1 MSLLFYPMYMWI
13 TTAKERTKAVSD
25 SPNPAR
31 VGSQTQRLKIPP
43 TIFLLP
49 GGLALLAGLDAGLL
63 LAGLPTPVD
72 RSDLTTRH
80 GMLMVLG
87 FLGTLIALERAV
99 ALRQPWGL
107 LAPGCLGLGGILLTF
122 GAPQWIAAL
131 LLVNGCLA
139 LVAVYTQLYARQYDE
154 ATAVEMLGAVAA
166 LTGAALWFRL
176 EIQAILPW
184 LVTFI
189 LLTITA
195 ERVELARL
203 HRPPGSERI
212 LLILSTL
219 LVAAALSTLTLGEVG
234 ARLFGGA
241 VLILTLWSANGD
253 VARKTI
259 RLTGLP
265 RFSAAALLLGYFWL
279 AIGALI
285 WLIGGTP
292 DAFNAYDAAVHTVF
306 LGFAMSMVVAH
317 APVILPA
324 VIRRPLPYHPSLWA
338 TLIVL
343 QIGLILRVGLGD
355 GLGLGFVWD
364 VGVWI
369 TVAALLMLPIT
380 AIALVIRGESAKPG
394 PRPGAARGQL
404 PPQPR

>member
-1 MSLLFYPMYMWI
+1 MAPKSVD
-13 TTAKERTKAVSD
+13 AVAS
-25 SPNPAR
+25 
-31 VGSQTQRLKIPP
+31 TQRQRLRIPP

-72 RSDLTTRH
+72 RTDLTARH

-107 LAPGCLGLGGILLTF
+107 LAPGCLGLGGIALMV
-122 GAPQWIAAL
+122 GAPQWLGAL

-139 LVAVYTQLYARQYDE
+139 LVVVYSQLFARQRDE

-166 LTGAALWFRL
+166 LAGAALWFRL
-176 EIQAILPW
+176 DIPALLPW

-189 LLTITA
+189 LFTITA

-203 HRPPGSERI
+203 HRPPGSERT
-212 LLILSTL
+212 LLWLSVVVMAGALSTL
-219 LVAAALSTLTLGEVG
+219 LLGEIG
-234 ARLFGGA
+234 ARLFGA
-241 VLILTLWSANGD
+241 TVLILTLWSANGD

-279 AIGALI
+279 ACGSLI

-292 DAFNAYDAAVHTVF
+292 GSISSYDAAVHTVF
-306 LGFAMSMVVAH
+306 LGFAMSMVIAH

-324 VIRRPLPYHPSLWA
+324 VIRRPLPYHPSLWV
-338 TLIVL
+338 TLFVL
-343 QIGLILRVGLGD
+343 QIGLIIRVGIGD
-355 GLGLGFVWD
+355 GLGNQTAWD
-364 VGVWI
+364 IGIWI
-369 TVAALLMLPIT
+369 TVAALLLLPIT
-380 AIALVIRGESAKPG
+380 AIALVIKRPS
-394 PRPGAARGQL
+394 PRRQ
-404 PPQPR
+404 

>member
-1 MSLLFYPMYMWI
+1 MTQAPS
-13 TTAKERTKAVSD
+13 S
-25 SPNPAR
+25 AR
-31 VGSQTQRLKIPP
+31 PDKQRERLKIPP
-43 TIFLLP
+43 TLFLLP

-72 RSDLTTRH
+72 RPDLTERH

-107 LAPGCLGLGGILLTF
+107 LAPGCLGLGGILLLA
-122 GAPQWIAAL
+122 GAPQWLGAL
-131 LLVNGCLA
+131 MLVNGCLA
-139 LVAVYTQLYARQYDE
+139 LVAVYTQLFARQHDE

-166 LTGAALWFRL
+166 LAGAALWFRL
-176 EIQAILPW
+176 EIAALLPW

-189 LLTITA
+189 LFTITA

-212 LLILSTL
+212 LLILSA
-219 LVAAALSTLTLGEVG
+219 LVMAGALASLILGDPG
-234 ARLFGGA
+234 ARVFGGA
-241 VLILTLWSANGD
+241 VLVLTLWSANGD

-279 AIGALI
+279 TAGALI
-285 WLIGGTP
+285 WLIGGIP
-292 DAFNAYDAAVHTVF
+292 SSFGAYDAAVHTVF
-306 LGFAMSMVVAH
+306 LGFAMSMVIAH

-324 VIRRPLPYHPSLWA
+324 VIRRPLPYHPSLWV
-338 TLIVL
+338 TLVVL

-355 GLGLGFVWD
+355 GLGLGFAWD
-364 VGVWI
+364 VGIWI
-369 TVAALLMLPIT
+369 TVAALLLLPIT
-380 AIALVIRGESAKPG
+380 AIALVIKGNPRKPSGPG
-394 PRPGAARGQL
+394 PTRGVARGAQ
-404 PPQPR
+404 PPRQP

>member
-1 MSLLFYPMYMWI
+1 M
-13 TTAKERTKAVSD
+13 AVSD
-25 SPNPAR
+25 SPNPAQPPA
-31 VGSQTQRLKIPP
+31 GTQRLKIPP

-87 FLGTLIALERAV
+87 FLGTLISLERAV

-107 LAPGCLGLGGILLTF
+107 LAPGCLGLGGLLLAF

-166 LTGAALWFRL
+166 LAGAGLWFRL
-176 EIQAILPW
+176 EIHSLLPG

-212 LLILSTL
+212 LLILSGIVVAGALTTL
-219 LVAAALSTLTLGEVG
+219 MLGEVG
-234 ARLFGGA
+234 ARLFGVA

-259 RLTGLP
+259 KLKGLP

-279 AIGALI
+279 AAGALI
-285 WLIGGTP
+285 WMVGGTP
-292 DAFNAYDAAVHTVF
+292 ASFNAYDAAVHTVF
-306 LGFAMSMVVAH
+306 LGFGMSMVIAH

-324 VIRRPLPYHPSLWA
+324 VIRRPLPYHPVMWA
-338 TLIVL
+338 SLIVL

-355 GLGLGFVWD
+355 GLDVKFAWD
-364 VGVWI
+364 IGVWL
-369 TVAALLMLPIT
+369 TVAALLLLPIT
-380 AIALVIRGESAKPG
+380 AIALVIRGNPAKPG
-394 PRPGAARGQL
+394 PRPGAARG
-404 PPQPR
+404 